1 MMESEGSRSQQCLNT
16 AEGSI
21 KRRTENW
28 QRNPVACEW
37 NDRREG
43 AHDPVFN
50 IGELLPTIILRGE
63 KERKRK
69 GKERKVQ
76 RKHRESRLE
85 GKKQT
90 PYLCLIKHSHTNT
103 DRFTK
108 NKHIIRS
115 KFRLARLIN
124 KLRFNKSV
132 IFLYISNNQKMY
144 RS

>member
-1 MMESEGSRSQQCLNT
+1 M
-16 AEGSI
+16 
-21 KRRTENW
+21 
-28 QRNPVACEW
+28 ACEW

-43 AHDPVFN
+43 DRVRDTRMPTDPVFN
-50 IGELLPTIILRGE
+50 IEVELLPTIILRGE

-69 GKERKVQ
+69 GKERKVK

-132 IFLYISNNQKMY
+132 IFLYISNN
-144 RS
+144 